1 MKLGRRQPIFCH
13 YFNCALLIHTVY
25 YKRKN
30 VGISNREL
38 RELCSAAKTLAQ
50 KRDLFTRE
58 LLPRHPPV
66 FAEWFRERFTTP
78 HNWYQARSSY
88 VRTAAV
94 MSIVGYILGLGDRH
108 GENILFD
115 SSNGDT
121 MHVDFNCLF
130 NKGEKFDVP
139 EVVPFRLTQNMVHA
153 MGPLGVDGLYRKCSQ
168 ITLKVL
174 QEQMD
179 TLMSVLRPF
188 VYDPLVTWNRSGTMS
203 AATSDGR
210 AERTD
215 SEAMVNVKHI
225 EERLKGF
232 FKVNGTISN
241 IPLSTE
247 GVVNQCIA
255 LATDIDKLSAMYIGW
270 GAYI

>member
-1 MKLGRRQPIFCH
+1 
-13 YFNCALLIHTVY
+13 
-25 YKRKN
+25 
-30 VGISNREL
+30 
-38 RELCSAAKTLAQ
+38 
-50 KRDLFTRE
+50 
-58 LLPRHPPV
+58 
-66 FAEWFRERFTTP
+66 
-78 HNWYQARSSY
+78 
-88 VRTAAV
+88 
-94 MSIVGYILGLGDRH
+94 
-108 GENILFD
+108 
-115 SSNGDT
+115 
-121 MHVDFNCLF
+121 
-130 NKGEKFDVP
+130 
-139 EVVPFRLTQNMVHA
+139 MVHA

-188 VYDPLVTWNRSGTMS
+188 VYDPLVTWNRSGTMT